1 MPGWPWPLSRTLL
14 PSATPAGTRTVSE
27 RVRVLTPSPPH
38 SGHGSSMIRPVPR
51 QSRHGSE
58 NANAPWLLD
67 TNPEPAHVG
76 QTCGAVPGR
85 APEPP
90 QVSQRPGDD
99 SRIGTSAPR
108 TASTKSIVSSDS
120 TSAPRRLRVDVVGPA
135 PRPPPP
141 PNRPPKRSPSP
152 PAPPACP
159 PAPALRSRSFRSN
172 GCPPDAPV
180 PKPPGKPPPPKP
192 PPPPANRARVS
203 SYSLRFFS
211 SESTP

>member
-1 MPGWPWPLSRTLL
+1 DPTRAAAVAARLGERERPLAARHE
-14 PSATPAGTRTVSE
+14 PRARARRADVRGGTRPL
-27 RVRVLTPSPPH
+27 RDLR
-38 SGHGSSMIRPVPR
+38 
-51 QSRHGSE
+51 
-58 NANAPWLLD
+58 
-67 TNPEPAHVG
+67 
-76 QTCGAVPGR
+76 
-85 APEPP
+85 
-90 QVSQRPGDD
+90 RPGDD

-152 PAPPACP
+152 PAPPAWP

-180 PKPPGKPPPPKP
+180 PKPPG
-192 PPPPANRARVS
+192 
-203 SYSLRFFS
+203 
-211 SESTP
+211 

>member
-38 SGHGSSMIRPVPR
+38 SGQGSSMIRPVPR

-99 SRIGTSAPR
+99 SLIGTSAPR

-120 TSAPRRLRVDVVGPA
+120 TSAPRRLRGAVVV
-135 PRPPPP
+135 PRPPA
-141 PNRPPKRSPSP
+141 PNRPPNKSPSP
-152 PAPPACP
+152 PAPAPP
-159 PAPALRSRSFRSN
+159 PWPAPALRSRSFRSN
-172 GCPPDAPV
+172 PWPPEAPV
-180 PKPPGKPPPPKP
+180 PKPPGNPAPPKP
-192 PPPPANRARVS
+192 PPPPPAKSARVS
-203 SYSLRFFS
+203 DRK
-211 SESTP
+211 STRLNS